1 MKNLNA
7 LIASSDLDYDALVSA
22 GMHPD
27 DAREYVRI
35 SSKDI
40 AEWTVDD
47 AEAMRIL
54 RARYKHLFDTV
65 SNVRN
70 EQDSCEHLLQLVRE
84 QTSHVFPASRRI
96 ASAA

>member
-1 MKNLNA
+1 MKNFDA
-7 LIASSDLDYDALVSA
+7 RITEMEPDFEDLVEA
-22 GMHPD
+22 GMHED

-35 SSKDI
+35 SSKNI